1 MKKNLNNSKTNAP
14 MVRVTFNRLSK
25 KKASFRRKRASTLT
39 KAKYAPKTT
48 RVNRSLIKSNA
59 LAIRAIKRMIPK
71 AIFTDYQYSFTQ
83 EALLSSDPSGLY
95 QSIASNQLMSP
106 VFWSPVLR
114 QDENVIDSSATRVL
128 RLQANMRY
136 ILNESSTV
144 QITTFIV
151 SIRKD
156 AVNRQ
161 INDTLVEGQ
170 DYIFAKGAA
179 GAIDLGIVPRLNP
192 AVFKVL
198 YTRNVTLMS
207 NGFLQPIVDVNNN
220 PLVSNSSNTMRK
232 GQVNLKLNFNI
243 RQPVNGDQWKNM
255 QQSQFGPTQR
265 LFLLTFFR
273 GITAQPDD
281 NAPRLDCDA
290 LYTCYNAS

>member
-1 MKKNLNNSKTNAP
+1 MPL
-14 MVRVTFNRLSK
+14 VRFNRLSK
-25 KKASFRRKRASTLT
+25 FKSRARKRRTSTLT
-39 KAKYAPKTT
+39 RAKYKPKTA

-59 LAIRAIKRMIPK
+59 YAIRAVKRMLPPPIY
-71 AIFTDYQYSFTQ
+71 TDYQYSFTQ
-83 EALLSSDPSGLY
+83 EATLTDVPGAPY

-106 VFWSPVLR
+106 AMWSPVLR
-114 QDENVIDSSATRVL
+114 QDENVIDSSSTRVL
-128 RLQANMRY
+128 RMQANLRY
-136 ILNESSTV
+136 SLGESSTV
-144 QITTFIV
+144 QITAFIV

-170 DYIFAKGAA
+170 DYIYAKGAA
-179 GAIDLGIVPRLNP
+179 GAVDLGIVPRLNP

-207 NGFLQPIVDVNNN
+207 NGWLQPKAEFPSGANTTVIN
-220 PLVSNSSNTMRK
+220 SNAFSTMAK

-243 RQPVNGDQWKNM
+243 RQPVSGLQWKNM
-255 QQSQFGPTQR
+255 TQAQFGPTQR

-273 GITAQPDD
+273 GLTSQPDD
-281 NAPRLDCDA
+281 DAPRVDCDA